1 MAAMK
6 SSMEKKGADSIVSK
20 VLSLFEKLKGNTDV
34 RKISVNTIWLV
45 ADKGIRVSMSLLV
58 GVWVARYFGPVNYG
72 VYSYSIAFIAI
83 FSALSTLG
91 IDSLVVRDLVNR
103 PDRINTTLG
112 SSALLKLFSGIGSAL
127 LACIIIFLLKGDES
141 NIAFLV
147 VIMSASFLIVPL
159 DVIDFFFQS
168 KLQSKYTILAR
179 LSALIITNVLRVIA
193 IISSL
198 SLFIF
203 GTIQVIEAILGALLL
218 IFLYQYSGNKIS
230 EWKVDFQY
238 LKALFIS
245 SFGLLADSLLVI
257 INMQIDRIILEYF
270 HGEFEVGVYSVAVN
284 LTQLWY
290 FIPVFVGASTVP
302 YMVTKIQESYSKY
315 ERVLKLMFSIMT
327 YSSLAIAIF
336 FTFASGF
343 VVQFLFG
350 STYMNAAP
358 ILSVYI
364 WTCVLVFH
372 VSIRSRSLIIEEKSK
387 YVGLFSLLMTS
398 LNVLLNLTLVSKYG
412 GMGAAISSI
421 SAWAMSVLI
430 FPLFFKSTRKYSAY
444 FFKSFLLKRWALEL
458 QSK

>member
-1 MAAMK
+1 M
-6 SSMEKKGADSIVSK
+6 
-20 VLSLFEKLKGNTDV
+20 
-34 RKISVNTIWLV
+34 
-45 ADKGIRVSMSLLV
+45 
-58 GVWVARYFGPVNYG
+58 
-72 VYSYSIAFIAI
+72 
-83 FSALSTLG
+83 
-91 IDSLVVRDLVNR
+91 
-103 PDRINTTLG
+103 
-112 SSALLKLFSGIGSAL
+112 
-127 LACIIIFLLKGDES
+127 
-141 NIAFLV
+141 
-147 VIMSASFLIVPL
+147 PL

>member
-1 MAAMK
+1 MK

-270 HGEFEVGVYSVAVN
+270 HGEFEVC
-284 LTQLWY
+284 
-290 FIPVFVGASTVP
+290 
-302 YMVTKIQESYSKY
+302 
-315 ERVLKLMFSIMT
+315 
-327 YSSLAIAIF
+327 F
-336 FTFASGF
+336 F
-343 VVQFLFG
+343 
-350 STYMNAAP
+350 
-358 ILSVYI
+358 
-364 WTCVLVFH
+364 
-372 VSIRSRSLIIEEKSK
+372 
-387 YVGLFSLLMTS
+387 
-398 LNVLLNLTLVSKYG
+398 
-412 GMGAAISSI
+412 
-421 SAWAMSVLI
+421 
-430 FPLFFKSTRKYSAY
+430 
-444 FFKSFLLKRWALEL
+444 
-458 QSK
+458 